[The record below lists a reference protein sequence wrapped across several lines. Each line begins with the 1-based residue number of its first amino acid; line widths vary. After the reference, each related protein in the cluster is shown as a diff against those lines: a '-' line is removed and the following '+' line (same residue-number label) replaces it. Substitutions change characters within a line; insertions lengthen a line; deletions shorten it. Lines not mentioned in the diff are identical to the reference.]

1 MDDTMALLAIDT
13 ATSTL
18 SLALGD
24 RAGHVLAAWT
34 TRVARMHATLL
45 NPLIDEMLAAL
56 NMDLSDLEGVIAG
69 VGPGSYTGV
78 RIGVTAAKTLAFALG
93 IPVLPVSSLAAA
105 AYSLRC
111 CTGLVVPVW
120 DARRGAVYTAVY
132 RSQHG
137 HFSQLAADARRDL
150 AAFGETLST
159 IADDGETVYL
169 LGDSALQAQ
178 REWQEQSGLTRI
190 IVYGET
196 TEVRAEDLFA
206 LGCERFAQRLPGR
219 EEGSHG
225 ENANALVPRYLQL
238 AEAEARWLQKERGS
252 EDDGP
257 ERTIISPDDRSGH
270 RSCHAD

>member
-1 MDDTMALLAIDT
+1 MALLAIDT
-13 ATSTL
+13 STSTL

-93 IPVLPVSSLAAA
+93 IPALPVSSLAAA

-111 CTGLVVPVW
+111 CTGLIVPVW

-132 RSQHG
+132 RSRDG
-137 HFSQLAADARRDL
+137 HFSQLATDARRDR
-150 AAFGETLST
+150 AAFGETLNT
-159 IADDGETVYL
+159 IADGDTVHL

-196 TEVRAEDLFA
+196 AAVRAEDLFA
-206 LGCERFAQRLPGR
+206 LGCESFAQRLPGR

-252 EDDGP
+252 GDDGSG
-257 ERTIISPDDRSGH
+257 RTVISPNDSSGH
-270 RSCHAD
+270 

>member
-1 MDDTMALLAIDT
+1 MALLAIDT

-18 SLALGD
+18 SLAVGD
-24 RAGHVLAAWT
+24 GAGQVFAAWT

-45 NPLIDEMLAAL
+45 NPLIDEMLANL
-56 NMDLSDLEGVIAG
+56 NMNLSDLEGVIAG

-105 AYSLRC
+105 AYSMRWC
-111 CTGLVVPVW
+111 AGLVVPVW

-137 HFSQLAADARRDL
+137 HFSQVVADARRDR

-159 IADDGETVYL
+159 ITGGNEPVYL
-169 LGDSALQAQ
+169 LGDSASLAQ
-178 REWQEQSGLTRI
+178 REWQEKNGLKRI
-190 IVYGET
+190 IVCGEAAA
-196 TEVRAEDLFA
+196 VRAEDLYA
-206 LGCERFAQRLPGR
+206 LGCERFAQGLSGR
-219 EEGSHG
+219 EEGGHG
-225 ENANALVPRYLQL
+225 ENAHALVPRYLQM
-238 AEAEARWLQKERGS
+238 AEAEARWLRKERGS
-252 EDDGP
+252 GDDGS

-270 RSCHAD
+270 RSCDAD